1 MAYFQIIIPNY
12 NNEQYIENCVESI
25 ENQTFK
31 DYKIFIIDD
40 VSTDNSIEKI
50 DKLEDKYQNIESFL
64 LDTKSFNGGTRNVG
78 ITQLEFKN
86 CFIADDLKTKYTIF
100 IDGDDTFTH
109 NKVLEDIY
117 NICKKSN
124 PDMVRLSY
132 NYCKDGSKIP
142 VILDKNTPAEVVAD
156 PNVACWLKVVKTEL
170 VQRFPEN
177 TLMEDVVHHI
187 KQLDVID
194 TIECYTTPAINWNRD
209 NVNSCSQNRT
219 LQNNKWNSSMYRYI
233 ADLLDLQCKH
243 DYCEAERQLRLSC
256 AIKNLRAGNMTQ
268 DKT

>member
-12 NNEQYIENCVESI
+12 NNEQYIEKCIESI
-25 ENQTFK
+25 ENQTFT
-31 DYKIFIIDD
+31 DYIITIIDD

-86 CFIADDLKTKYTIF
+86 CFTADDLKTKYTIF

-132 NYCKDGSKIP
+132 NYCKDGTKIP
-142 VILDKNTPAEVVAD
+142 VILDQKTPAEIVAN
-156 PNVACWLKVVKTEL
+156 PNVACWLKVVKSNL
-170 VQRFPEN
+170 VQKFPEN

-187 KQLDVID
+187 KQID
-194 TIECYTTPAINWNRD
+194 NIETIECYTTPAINWNRD
-209 NVNSCSQNRT
+209 NINSCSQNRK
-219 LQNNKWNSSMYRYI
+219 LQNRKWDSSMYRYI
-233 ADLLDLQCKH
+233 ADLMDLQCKH
-243 DYCEAERQLRLSC
+243 DYCEEERLKRLSC